1 MKKRFVTVAAITAIS
16 GTLLF
21 SSCIG
26 PFNLT
31 NKLLSWNQTVD
42 NKFVNEVIFFAF
54 HVIPVYPIAVL
65 ADIVVLNSIEFWT
78 GENPVEAGIV
88 KQVQG
93 KDGIYTVETL
103 ENGYKIENEEGQE
116 VKLVYDK
123 ESNTWSA
130 IADETTTKIIKIE
143 DDKKAVVYLPDGKEM
158 NVDLTAEGVLAF
170 RQAIESS
177 MYYAA
182 K

>member
-1 MKKRFVTVAAITAIS
+1 MKKRFFTVSAIVAIS
-16 GTLLF
+16 GSLMF

-26 PFNLT
+26 PFNLS
-31 NKLLSWNQTVD
+31 NKLLAWNQTVD

-54 HVIPVYPIAVL
+54 HIIPVYPISYL
-65 ADIVVLNSIEFWT
+65 ADVLVLNSIEFWT

-93 KDGIYTVETL
+93 TDGVYTVETL
-103 ENGYKIENEEGQE
+103 ENGYKIENEAGEQMQ
-116 VKLVYDK
+116 LVYDK

-130 IADETTTKIIKIE
+130 VANETTTKIIKIE
-143 DDKKAVVYLPDGKEM
+143 ENNQAIVYLPDGKEM

-170 RQAIESS
+170 RQVVENS
-177 MYYAA
+177 MYYAV

>member
-1 MKKRFVTVAAITAIS
+1 MKKRFFTIAAIAAIS
-16 GTLLF
+16 GSFMF

-31 NKLLSWNQTVD
+31 HKVLSWNQTVD
-42 NKFVNEVIFFAF
+42 NKFVNEVIFLAL
-54 HVIPVYPIAVL
+54 HIVPVYPLAIA
-65 ADIVVLNSIEFWT
+65 ADALVLNSIEFWT

-88 KQVQG
+88 KEVQG

-103 ENGYKIENEEGQE
+103 ENGYKIENESGQE
-116 VKLVYDK
+116 MKLVYDK

-130 IADETTTKIIKIE
+130 VAEETTTKIIKIE
-143 DDKKAVVYLPDGKEM
+143 DDKNAIVYLPDGKEM
-158 NVDLTAEGVLAF
+158 NVDLTAEGILAF
-170 RQAIESS
+170 RQAVETS

>member
-1 MKKRFVTVAAITAIS
+1 MKKRFFTVSAIVAIS
-16 GTLLF
+16 GSLMF

-26 PFNLT
+26 PFNLS
-31 NKLLSWNQTVD
+31 NKLLAWNQTVD

-54 HVIPVYPIAVL
+54 HIIPVYPISYV
-65 ADIVVLNSIEFWT
+65 ADILVFNSIEFWT
-78 GENPVEAGIV
+78 GENPIEAGIV

-93 KDGIYTVETL
+93 TDGIYTVETL
-103 ENGYKIENEEGQE
+103 EDGYKIENEAGQE
-116 VKLVYDK
+116 MKLVYDK
-123 ESNTWSA
+123 ETNVWSA
-130 IADETTTKIIKIE
+130 VVDNTTTKIIKIE

-170 RQAIESS
+170 RQTIETS